1 MVGPADVDAHMP
13 GEALPVTTAAP
24 TPTENTVGIELTS
37 ATEGA
42 TVAEV
47 LSTEP
52 RAEGER
58 TWSRD
63 AASKGHERGQRCAQN
78 AAMRG

>member
-37 ATEGA
+37 ATERA

-58 TWSRD
+58 GRGRGTLPRRD
-63 AASKGHERGQRCAQN
+63 
-78 AAMRG
+78 MREDEGALKMPP